1 MAGQL
6 IQVATE
12 TVTSAVASVTLTGID
27 SDDVYMF
34 TISGAKCSENDR
46 YGYLRVTEGGT
57 ENSSANYDKANKT
70 LYSATTFSND
80 SGTNAT
86 FWDRIS
92 SLEGEFL
99 TSGVTSNAIM
109 YLYNMN
115 STTEYAFMTHEGVT
129 YDTTLG
135 VIGAQGGGVFTSS
148 GTARDGVKFFWNSGN
163 VTAGTF
169 TLYKVV

>member
-1 MAGQL
+1 MAGSL
-6 IQVATE
+6 IKVDE
-12 TVTSAVASVTLTGID
+12 FTVSSAVASVTLTGID
-27 SDDVYMF
+27 SSDVYMF

-70 LYSATTFSND
+70 LRSATTFEND

-129 YDTTLG
+129 YDTT
-135 VIGAQGGGVFTSS
+135 
-148 GTARDGVKFFWNSGN
+148 
-163 VTAGTF
+163 
-169 TLYKVV
+169 